1 MKLFSAFAATLA
13 LGLSAA
19 CAVPAVAAVAD
30 PAGEWRTA
38 DGTATVRIS
47 KCGGNYC
54 GFVATAT
61 TPGKDERNPDPKKRG
76 RSVIG
81 MQILYSMKPTGPDLW
96 DGTIYNAEDGLTYGA
111 KMTVQSGQTLQIQG
125 CVPNGGACGN
135 ETWSRVR

>member
-1 MKLFSAFAATLA
+1 MKPISALTALAAF
-13 LGLSAA
+13 GLSGSL
-19 CAVPAVAAVAD
+19 AVPAVAAIAD

-38 DGTATVRIS
+38 DGTATVKIS

-54 GFVATAT
+54 GFVASAS
-61 TPGKDERNPDPKKRG
+61 TPGRDDHNPDPKKRS
-76 RSVIG
+76 RSTIG
-81 MQILYSMKPTGPDLW
+81 IQVLFNMKPSGPDLW